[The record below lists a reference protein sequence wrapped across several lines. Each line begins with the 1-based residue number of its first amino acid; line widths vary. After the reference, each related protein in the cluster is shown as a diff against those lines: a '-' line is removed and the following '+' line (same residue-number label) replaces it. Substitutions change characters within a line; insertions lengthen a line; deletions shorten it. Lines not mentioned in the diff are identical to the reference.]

1 MAVLKNENFRTT
13 QKIILYF
20 RHNQKRLYKTL
31 NKHLTRSITMF
42 SNYVLN
48 TNDGLTYKVTSNTI
62 QSRNRMQ
69 VTGTTQKNVRHVQ
82 VAKNS
87 LRALTDFEA
96 SICMTAEQILRNK
109 KAMSEAESTIVQ
121 LSRLL
126 KKKVMA

>member
-1 MAVLKNENFRTT
+1 
-13 QKIILYF
+13 
-20 RHNQKRLYKTL
+20 
-31 NKHLTRSITMF
+31 MF

-48 TNDGLTYKVTSNTI
+48 THDGLTYQVTSSTI

-69 VTGTTQKNVRHVQ
+69 VTGTTVKNVRHIQ
-82 VAKNS
+82 VAKNH
-87 LRALTDFEA
+87 LRPLTQFEA

-126 KKKVMA
+126 KKQVMA